1 MKRGCG
7 LRILRSFSAIG
18 ADKWTEGKF
27 RRRCVHSD
35 IFSCSHMSQL
45 VTALSAAALCVPR
58 AACCQGAWK
67 VFVRIEPA
75 ADRDCVWMPLSA
87 VSMERD
93 QSLKITNC
101 TMGSVC
107 VCIYIYIYIY
117 MYILVSCIYSF
128 FLFSIKFII
137 IYFPLS
143 LLSTFILLLIDNL
156 VLIFSCHHSLFFI
169 LLLPYTR
176 WFKYDRD
183 WFVCKQAALRSSS
196 ATLREWSHNLHPP
209 SCSG

>member
-107 VCIYIYIYIY
+107 VCIYIYIYVYIGFLYLFLLSVFNQIY
-117 MYILVSCIYSF
+117 YYLLSSFLTFYFYFVTHRQFSFNF
-128 FLFSIKFII
+128 FLPPLFVFHSVIA
-137 IYFPLS
+137 IYKVVQIWPG
-143 LLSTFILLLIDNL
+143 LIC
-156 VLIFSCHHSLFFI
+156 V
-169 LLLPYTR
+169 
-176 WFKYDRD
+176 
-183 WFVCKQAALRSSS
+183 
-196 ATLREWSHNLHPP
+196 
-209 SCSG
+209 